1 MDSYTPT
8 PNVSLTVVGEITQP
22 DPLPDKP
29 PAKEKPAKEKPKTTT
44 RRTTH
49 KPAPTQ

>member
-29 PAKEKPAKEKPKTTT
+29 PVKEKTTKPAP
-44 RRTTH
+44 RRTTK
-49 KPAPTQ
+49 KPASTQ